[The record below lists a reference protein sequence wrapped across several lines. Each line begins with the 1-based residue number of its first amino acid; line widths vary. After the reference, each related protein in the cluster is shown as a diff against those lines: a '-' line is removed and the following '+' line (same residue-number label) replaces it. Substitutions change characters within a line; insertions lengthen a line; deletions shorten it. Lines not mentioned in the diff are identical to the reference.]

1 MLIEFLWVDICRAV
15 LSFDQ
20 NGIENGLTCVTCG
33 CSVAS
38 NWQPGRPRSDL
49 HLNNLHHLDCC

>member
-1 MLIEFLWVDICRAV
+1 MCDDVESSAGLFEFDYL
-15 LSFDQ
+15 
-20 NGIENGLTCVTCG
+20 LTCVTCG